1 MIAKPIESIVEAD
14 LRQLIEVGTPE
25 SKRIEYKRALPETSD
40 QGKVK
45 FLKSVTA
52 LANTQ
57 GGDLIYGMDATDGIP
72 RLLCALA
79 MPSADQILQRLE
91 SLCADG
97 VEPRLTGVQYR
108 FVPLAD
114 GGEVLVI
121 RVAKSWNT
129 PHRVTTSGHA
139 HFYGRNA
146 AGVYQ
151 LDVGELRQ
159 AFTLS
164 ESVAERIRAFRASR
178 LLALGNGDT
187 PAPLA
192 DGARIILHVVP
203 LQSLTSDVRVDVA
216 ARTQRQ
222 LQVLQTIPPLGTAPD
237 VYGYRLN
244 LDGRLTYSAAHDNK
258 VWTYALLFR
267 SGIIEAV
274 EVCEGRGD
282 DKFIPSQAYEQNIID
297 ALRSYLTAL
306 RELGVVPPAYIFL
319 ALLGVAGHRFAVDN
333 RRLGGR
339 DHHYADRDA
348 LVLPE
353 LLIEDWTVD
362 PAEAMRPLFDM
373 VWNAFGYER
382 SFNYDQNGHWSVR

>member
-1 MIAKPIESIVEAD
+1 MIAKPIESIAEAD
-14 LRQLIEVGTPE
+14 LQQLIEAGTPE
-25 SKRIEYKRALPETSD
+25 SKRIEYKRALPEASD

-57 GGDLIYGMDATDGIP
+57 GGELIYGMDATDGIP
-72 RLLCALA
+72 RQLCALA

-97 VEPRLTGVQYR
+97 VEPRLSGVQYR
-108 FVPLAD
+108 FVPLID

-129 PHRVTTSGHA
+129 PHRVTSSGHA

-159 AFTLS
+159 AFTFS
-164 ESVAERIRAFRASR
+164 ESVAERIRAFRANR
-178 LLALGNGDT
+178 LLAIGNDDA
-187 PAPLA
+187 PAPLT
-192 DGARIILHVVP
+192 DGARIVLHVVP
-203 LQSLTSDVRVDVA
+203 LQSLTSDLRIDVA
-216 ARTQRQ
+216 ARTQQQ
-222 LQVLQTIPPLGTAPD
+222 LQLLQMISPLGSSSSF
-237 VYGYRLN
+237 GQRLN
-244 LDGRLTYSAAHDNK
+244 LDGRLTYSTAHDSK
-258 VWTYALLFR
+258 EWTYALLFR

-282 DKFIPSQAYEQNIID
+282 DKYIPSQAYEQNIIE

-306 RELGVVPPAYIFL
+306 RELAVATPAYIFL

-362 PAEAMRPLFDM
+362 PAEVMRPLFDM

-382 SFNYDQNGHWSVR
+382 SFNYDQNGHWSAR